1 MSSFLKGEM
10 GAKETAGR
18 VSCGSKAS
26 AFRPV
31 REVRHEQMTT
41 RGSTDEGRRC
51 ALGQEWW
58 R

>member
-31 REVRHEQMTT
+31 REVRLGHRHASAHIIDA
-41 RGSTDEGRRC
+41 RGEG
-51 ALGQEWW
+51 
-58 R
+58 